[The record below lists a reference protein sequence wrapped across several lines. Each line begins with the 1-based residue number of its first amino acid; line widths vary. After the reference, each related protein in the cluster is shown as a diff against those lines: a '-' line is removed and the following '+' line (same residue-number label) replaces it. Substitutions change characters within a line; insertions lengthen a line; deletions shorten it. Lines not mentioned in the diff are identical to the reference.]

1 MTGSLTLACSICMAE
16 VYSTRYIGATYT
28 EHMLNTAETEF
39 AQELAARVRN
49 LRTPPRLSQQELSVD
64 NAELTRSVV
73 ANLERGVK
81 LPRPSTIRKIA
92 LAFDIPLSELTTGE

>member
-1 MTGSLTLACSICMAE
+1 
-16 VYSTRYIGATYT
+16 
-28 EHMLNTAETEF
+28 MLNTAETEF
-39 AQELAARVRN
+39 AQELATRVRN
-49 LRTPPRLSQQELSVD
+49 LRLRRALSQQELAD